1 MLAPPA
7 DSATFNLPGETG
19 YPVGVSKSDYPY
31 APDEFDVP
39 APEGAPVGVFRAP
52 RSRWSKTWPFLLVAG
67 IFAVVGI
74 GGVYAVSG
82 GFGGGTPE
90 ADAKPPAASAP
101 AEDPAAGDP
110 ATEETP
116 VEEEPV
122 TEETPVEEPADPATD
137 INALLA
143 AADKGAFVRVLNDK
157 GPEGESRVGK
167 AALDAKGFTNVKFE
181 AYPGDSGVTV
191 NSIWYAADRKETAM
205 AVAAVL
211 GIPAEQVTQVAVRE
225 GDVVVIVKSAL
236 TVAP

>member
-1 MLAPPA
+1 M
-7 DSATFNLPGETG
+7 
-19 YPVGVSKSDYPY
+19 SKSDYPY
-31 APDEFDVP
+31 APVEFDVP
-39 APEGAPVGVFRAP
+39 APEGAPVGVYRAP

-82 GFGGGTPE
+82 GFGGTTPE
-90 ADAKPPAASAP
+90 AEAKPPAASAP
-101 AEDPAAGDP
+101 AEEP

-116 VEEEPV
+116 VEVEPS
-122 TEETPVEEPADPATD
+122 TEETPVEEESPADPATD
-137 INALLA
+137 ITALLA

-167 AALDAKGFTNVKFE
+167 AALDAKGFTKVEFA

-211 GIPAEQVTQVAVRE
+211 GVPAEQVKQVDVRE
-225 GDVVVIVKSAL
+225 GDVLVIVKSAL

>member
-1 MLAPPA
+1 M
-7 DSATFNLPGETG
+7 
-19 YPVGVSKSDYPY
+19 SKSDYPY

-52 RSRWSKTWPFLLVAG
+52 RSGWSKTWPFLLVAG

-82 GFGGGTPE
+82 GFGGGAPE
-90 ADAKPPAASAP
+90 AGAKPPAASVP

-137 INALLA
+137 VDALLA

-167 AALDAKGFTNVKFE
+167 AALDAKGFTKVEF
-181 AYPGDSGVTV
+181 APYPGDSGVTV
-191 NSIWYAADRKETAM
+191 NSIWYAADRKETAL

-211 GIPAEQVTQVAVRE
+211 GIPAEQVTQVDIRE
-225 GDVVVIVKSAL
+225 GDVLVVVKSAL